1 MNNVIL
7 YIVLALP
14 IGQPVLLENNEK
26 FKTHEECVKE
36 GATKAPQIAQELA
49 EGYKMPV
56 RFRFWCEGE
65 ERTSI

>member
-26 FKTHEECVKE
+26 FKTHEECVTE
-36 GATKAPQIAQELA
+36 GAKKAPDIAQQLA

-56 RFRFWCEGE
+56 KFRFWCEGE

>member
-7 YIVLALP
+7 YIVLAMP

-26 FKTHEECVKE
+26 FETHEECIKV
-36 GATKAPQIAQELA
+36 GAQKAPDIAQTLA
-49 EGYKMPV
+49 DGYKMPIK
-56 RFRFWCEGE
+56 FRFWCEGE